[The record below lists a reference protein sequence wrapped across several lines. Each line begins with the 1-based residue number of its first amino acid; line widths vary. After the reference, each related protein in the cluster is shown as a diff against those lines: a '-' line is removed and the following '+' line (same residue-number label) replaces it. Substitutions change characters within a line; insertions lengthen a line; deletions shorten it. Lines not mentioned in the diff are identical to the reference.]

1 MPSNESKSSLKAHW
15 FQVLLTLA
23 DQQQHGLAIMDDVLE
38 RTEGHMRLWPGMLYG
53 ALKQMSDAGLIT
65 ETPAPPGGHAGGG
78 RPRYYGI
85 TDTGREACAEEA
97 RRLER
102 FVQAA
107 RAKSLLKG
115 SSR

>member
-1 MPSNESKSSLKAHW
+1 M
-15 FQVLLTLA
+15 
-23 DQQQHGLAIMDDVLE
+23 LE

-53 ALKQMSDAGLIT
+53 ALKQMSDTGLIT

-85 TDTGREACAEEA
+85 TDTGRRACAEEA

-107 RAKSLLKG
+107 RAKSLLKA

>member
-1 MPSNESKSSLKAHW
+1 MPSNESKISLKAHW
-15 FQVLLTLA
+15 FQILLTLA
-23 DQQQHGLAIMDDVLE
+23 DQEQHGLAIMDDVLE

-53 ALKQMSDAGLIT
+53 ALKQMSDAGLIM
-65 ETPAPPGGHAGGG
+65 ETPAPPGSHAGGG

-85 TDTGREACAEEA
+85 TDTGRRACAEEA

-107 RAKSLLKG
+107 RAKRLLTG
-115 SSR
+115 PSR

>member
-1 MPSNESKSSLKAHW
+1 MPWNESKSSLKAHW

-38 RTEGHMRLWPGMLYG
+38 RTDSRMRLWPGMLYG
-53 ALKQMSDAGLIT
+53 ALKQMSDAGLIM
-65 ETPAPPGGHAGGG
+65 ETPVPPGGHSGGG

-85 TDTGREACAEEA
+85 TDTGRRACAEEA

-102 FVQAA
+102 FVRAA
-107 RAKSLLKG
+107 RAKRLLTG